1 MHMQMTYVKLSI
13 QEEIARRLDLIEQEE
28 TVRVVYACE
37 SGSRAWGFESVDSD
51 YDVRFLY
58 VHPRDW
64 YLSVEDRRDVIE
76 RPVQNAL
83 DLSGWDLLKALRLF
97 RKSNPP
103 LLEWFV
109 SPIVYRES
117 GRTAQKLRGLAD
129 QFHSPRASAYHY
141 LHMAQGNFREYL
153 RGDEV
158 WTKKY
163 LYVLR
168 PLLAIQW
175 IERGLGIVPME
186 FQKLVEALL
195 PVGPLRTCVD
205 DLVKRKRAG
214 SELTRGPR
222 VAPISEF
229 IESELARHEGEFVVP
244 QPWAPPADKLDIV
257 FHQTLAETQK
267 GS

>member
-1 MHMQMTYVKLSI
+1 MKPAI
-13 QEEIARRLDLIEQEE
+13 EEEIVRELDVIEREE
-28 TVRVVYACE
+28 AVRVVYACE

-64 YLSVEDRRDVIE
+64 YLSVEERRDVIE
-76 RPVQNAL
+76 RPIDGAL
-83 DLSGWDLLKALRLF
+83 DLIGWDLLKALRLF

-103 LLEWFV
+103 LLEWLV
-109 SPIVYRES
+109 SPIIYCES
-117 GRTAQKLRGLAD
+117 GSTAQRLRDLAA
-129 QFHSPRASAYHY
+129 QFNSPRAAAYHY

-153 RGDEV
+153 RGEEV

-186 FQKLVEALL
+186 FQKLIEQLL
-195 PVGPLRTCVD
+195 PVGALRTCIN
-205 DLVKRKRAG
+205 DLIKSKRAG
-214 SELTRGPR
+214 TELARGPR
-222 VAPISEF
+222 IPPISEF
-229 IESELARHEGEFVVP
+229 IESELARHGEKLSVP
-244 QPWAPPADKLDIV
+244 ERSAPPADKLDV
-257 FHQTLAETQK
+257 LFYEVLSETQH
-267 GS
+267 GI

>member
-1 MHMQMTYVKLSI
+1 MPMQGEYMKLPI
-13 QEEIARRLDLIEQEE
+13 EEEIARELDVIEMEE
-28 TVRVVYACE
+28 AVRVVYACE

-51 YDVRFLY
+51 YDVRYIY

-64 YLSVEDRRDVIE
+64 YLSVEERRDVIE
-76 RPVQNAL
+76 RPIDGAL

-103 LLEWFV
+103 LLEWLV

-117 GRTAQKLRGLAD
+117 GSTAQRLRDLAD
-129 QFHSPRASAYHY
+129 QFHSPRAAAYHY

-153 RGDEV
+153 RGNEV

-175 IERGLGIVPME
+175 IEQGLGIVPME
-186 FQKLVEALL
+186 FHKLIEQLL
-195 PVGPLRTCVD
+195 PVGALRTCID
-205 DLVKRKRAG
+205 DLVKGKHAG
-214 SELTRGPR
+214 SELARGPR
-222 VAPISEF
+222 IAPISEF
-229 IESELARHEGEFVVP
+229 IEAELGRHEGKLSVP
-244 QPWAPPADKLDIV
+244 EPSISPADKLDVV
-257 FHQTLAETQK
+257 FHAVLRETQS
-267 GS
+267 GI